1 LNMAHNRQ
9 RTILPR
15 LWAGTRTCALLAGA
29 GLASLFLVELPTAS
43 KAIAHSQA
51 KQAYVLAPD
60 KWTTHGTGPA
70 HELGPAARSP
80 VEQLST
86 PLLEKQQAKPERQP
100 FGVQLASLGRNSP
113 RQDGAGPSLSGDQV
127 RWSASSGCLNAT
139 LRQVIA
145 ELSTHFGPVTVN
157 STCRSRQHN
166 ASVGGASHSQHLSG
180 NAVDFSVG
188 RNARAVL
195 AFLGGQRAVGGL
207 KHYSDGHFHI
217 DTGPRR
223 SW

>member
-1 LNMAHNRQ
+1 MNMAHNRQ
-9 RTILPR
+9 RTILCR

-51 KQAYVLAPD
+51 KQAYVLASD
-60 KWTTHGTGPA
+60 KWITLGTGPA

-86 PLLEKQQAKPERQP
+86 PLLEKQQAKPERRP
-100 FGVQLASLGRNSP
+100 FGVQLASLGRDSP
-113 RQDGAGPSLSGDQV
+113 RQDGGGLSGDQV
-127 RWSASSGCLNAT
+127 RWSASSACLNAT

-166 ASVGGASHSQHLSG
+166 ASVGGAPHSQHLSG

-195 AFLGGQRAVGGL
+195 AFLGGRRAVGGL
-207 KHYSDGHFHI
+207 KRYSDGHFHI

-223 SW
+223 TW